1 MWISGKKKQTKKRFK
16 KEPKRLGEK
25 RKKIKKNQE
34 KSKKYMRDRERVKES
49 TIKVKFFQKKKLTMG
64 YGRIGQQAYHEITK
78 TKKKSIIYF
87 FVYIIYY
94 TVYTIES
101 FLPISNVNHCFFF
114 KRWQILM
121 YTYSRRYFSAVSLI
135 VNVQLTSS
143 LKALSLRDVII
154 S

>member
-1 MWISGKKKQTKKRFK
+1 MWISGEKKQTKKRFK

-78 TKKKSIIYF
+78 TKKKSIKITKTLFTYD
-87 FVYIIYY
+87 
-94 TVYTIES
+94 S
-101 FLPISNVNHCFFF
+101 FLKPEV
-114 KRWQILM
+114 
-121 YTYSRRYFSAVSLI
+121 SR
-135 VNVQLTSS
+135 SS
-143 LKALSLRDVII
+143 
-154 S
+154 